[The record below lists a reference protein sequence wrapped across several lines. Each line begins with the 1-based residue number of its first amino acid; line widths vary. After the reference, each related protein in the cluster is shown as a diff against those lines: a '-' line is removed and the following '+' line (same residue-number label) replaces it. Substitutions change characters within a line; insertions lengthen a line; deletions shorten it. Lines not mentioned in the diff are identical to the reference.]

1 MSETRKE
8 TMKKLLLWPA
18 LLLAAIMFGNLAFG
32 MVARNGDTATRM
44 SGFPLWALAP
54 FVLMLLSIAVLPLAV
69 PQWWE
74 SNRNKV
80 LLSVLMSVP
89 ALAAVLSVNPQLL
102 WHSLLDYV
110 SFLTLLGSLFVISG
124 GIYLKGEFAGTPLVN
139 AIFLAIGALFANL
152 IGTTGASML
161 LIRPFLRA
169 NHLRRHR
176 AHLIVFFIFIVS
188 NTAGLLTPLGDPPL
202 FLGFLRGVPFQFT
215 LRLFPQWAL
224 VVGGLLVLFNIYD
237 QVVFTKEEIET
248 HRVMAEIV
256 QARNP
261 LQIQGARNFIYLLG
275 VMMAA
280 VLNGHF
286 GWPRG
291 IQEAIMITMARIS
304 WYTTPR
310 SIHRENH
317 FHFAPIVEVA
327 ALFLGIFITMVPAL
341 EILNARAAAFDLKEP
356 WHFFWLSGA
365 LSSVLDNA
373 PTYLTFTAVASGQLG
388 TSMQNLS
395 AMLSSGLGQTMLAAV
410 SCGSVFMGANTYIG
424 NGPNF
429 MVKSIAEA
437 QGIKMPSFAGY
448 MVYSGLI
455 LIPLFVIVTFAFFR
469 G

>member
-1 MSETRKE
+1 
-8 TMKKLLLWPA
+8 MKKVFLWPA
-18 LLLAAIMFGNLAFG
+18 LMLTAITFGNLAFS
-32 MVARNGDTATRM
+32 MAARTEDVSPRI
-44 SGFPLWALAP
+44 SGFPLWSLVP
-54 FVLMLLSIAVLPLAV
+54 FLLMLVSIAVLPLV
-69 PQWWE
+69 LPKWWD

-80 LLSVLMSVP
+80 LLSVVMSLP
-89 ALAAVLSVNPQLL
+89 ALAVVLSVNPQLL

-169 NHLRRHR
+169 NQLRRHR

-237 QVVFTKEEIET
+237 QVVFTREEIET

-256 QARNP
+256 QARHP

-275 VMMAA
+275 VMMAV

-286 GWPRG
+286 GLPRG

-317 FHFAPIVEVA
+317 FHFAPIIEVA

-341 EILNARAAAFDLKEP
+341 EILNARAAAFDLKAP

-373 PTYLTFTAVASGQLG
+373 PTYLTFTAMASGLLG
-388 TSMQNLS
+388 TSVENLS
-395 AMLSSGLGQTMLAAV
+395 AMLSSGLGQTLLSAV

-437 QGIKMPSFAGY
+437 QGIKMPSFPGY

-455 LIPLFVIVTFAFFR
+455 LIPLFVIVTFVFFT

>member
-1 MSETRKE
+1 MRK
-8 TMKKLLLWPA
+8 LFLWPA
-18 LLLAAIMFGNLAFG
+18 LLLVGVAFGNFAFS
-32 MVARNGDTATRM
+32 M
-44 SGFPLWALAP
+44 SVHDEGAAAVTQGFPLWSLAP
-54 FVLMLLSIAVLPLAV
+54 FVLMLVSIAVLPLAV
-69 PQWWE
+69 PQWWD
-74 SNRNKV
+74 SNRNKIILSIVMSLPV
-80 LLSVLMSVP
+80 LAVVLP
-89 ALAAVLSVNPQLL
+89 TNPQLL

-139 AIFLAIGALFANL
+139 AIFLGIGALFANL

-169 NHLRRHR
+169 NQLRRHR

-215 LRLFPQWAL
+215 LRLLPQWAL
-224 VVGGLLVLFNIYD
+224 VVGGLLILFNIYD
-237 QVVFTKEEIET
+237 QFVFTKEEIET

-256 QARNP
+256 QARHP
-261 LQIQGARNFIYLLG
+261 LKIQGARNFIYLLG

-291 IQEAIMITMARIS
+291 IQEAIMITMARMS

-317 FHFAPIVEVA
+317 FHFSPIIEVA
-327 ALFLGIFITMVPAL
+327 ALFLGIFVTMVPAL
-341 EILNARAAAFDLKEP
+341 EILNVRAAAFDLRAP

-373 PTYLTFTAVASGQLG
+373 PTYLTFTAMASGLLG
-388 TSMQNLS
+388 TSVQNLG
-395 AMLSSGLGQTMLAAV
+395 AMLRSGAGQTLLAAV

-429 MVKSIAEA
+429 MVKSIAEG

-455 LIPLFVIVTFAFFR
+455 LIPLFVIVTFVFFV

>member
-1 MSETRKE
+1 MR
-8 TMKKLLLWPA
+8 KLLLWPA
-18 LLLAAIMFGNLAFG
+18 VLLVAITFGNVAFG
-32 MVARNGDTATRM
+32 MPAQNGEAATVAA
-44 SGFPLWALAP
+44 GFPLWSLAP
-54 FVLMLLSIAVLPLAV
+54 FVLMLVSIAVLPLVV
-69 PQWWE
+69 PQWWD
-74 SNRNKV
+74 SNRNKII
-80 LLSVLMSVP
+80 LSVVMSLPVLAVVLP
-89 ALAAVLSVNPQLL
+89 ANPQLM

-139 AIFLAIGALFANL
+139 AIFLGVGALFANL

-169 NHLRRHR
+169 NQMRRHR

-215 LRLFPQWAL
+215 LRLFPQWGL
-224 VVGGLLVLFNIYD
+224 VVGSLLIFFNIYD
-237 QVVFTKEEIET
+237 QFVFTKEEIET
-248 HRVMAEIV
+248 HRAMAEIV
-256 QARNP
+256 QARQP
-261 LQIQGARNFIYLLG
+261 LQIEGARNFIYLAG
-275 VMMAA
+275 IMMAA

-291 IQEAIMITMARIS
+291 IQEAMMITMARLS

-317 FHFAPIVEVA
+317 FHFSPMIEVA

-356 WHFFWLSGA
+356 WHFFWMSGA

-373 PTYLTFTAVASGQLG
+373 PTYLTFTAMASGLLG
-388 TSMQNLS
+388 TSVENLS
-395 AMLSSGLGQTMLAAV
+395 GMLRSGLGQTLLAAV

-429 MVKSIAEA
+429 MVKSIAEG
-437 QGIKMPSFAGY
+437 QGIKMPSFGGY

-455 LIPLFVIVTFAFFR
+455 LIPLFVLVTFVFFR

>member
-1 MSETRKE
+1 
-8 TMKKLLLWPA
+8 MKKLFLWPA
-18 LLLAAIMFGNLAFG
+18 MLLAGIMFGNLAFG
-32 MVARNGDTATRM
+32 MAARHADGPGQTA
-44 SGFPLWALAP
+44 GFPLWSLTP
-54 FVLMLLSIAVLPLAV
+54 FVLMLVSIAVLPLAV
-69 PQWWE
+69 PQWWD

-80 LLSVLMSVP
+80 LLSVVMSLP
-89 ALAAVLSVNPQLL
+89 ALAVVLSVDPQLL
-102 WHSLLDYV
+102 WHSLLDYA

-139 AIFLAIGALFANL
+139 AIFLAVGALFANL

-215 LRLFPQWAL
+215 LRLLPQWAL

-256 QARNP
+256 QARHP

-291 IQEAIMITMARIS
+291 VQEAVMITMARIS

-317 FHFAPIVEVA
+317 FHFGPIVEVA

-341 EILNARAAAFDLKEP
+341 EILNARATAFDLKAP
-356 WHFFWLSGA
+356 WHFFWLSGG

-373 PTYLTFTAVASGQLG
+373 PTYLTFTAMASGLLG
-388 TSMQNLS
+388 TSVQNLG
-395 AMLSSGLGQTMLAAV
+395 AMLRSGRGQTLLAAV

-429 MVKSIAEA
+429 MVKSIAEG

-455 LIPLFVIVTFAFFR
+455 LIPLFVIVTFVFFME
-469 G
+469 